1 MDDEDDE
8 IQSHPSPSPRSES
21 PPSPHPNGRITVT
34 VAAAPPLN
42 NALTLALP
50 IQQQPPPLQ
59 QQLLPPPQPHLLQQR
74 IGGNGGGRE
83 DCWSEAATAVL
94 IDAWGERYLELSR
107 GNLKQKHWKEVADIV
122 SSREHFGKTPKTDIQ
137 CKNRIDTV
145 KKKYKSEKAK
155 IASGCGPSKWPFY
168 DKLDQ
173 LIGPSAAKVHSGGGA
188 GTSSALVSPAFVP
201 KGVPMGIPVGVRSL
215 PYYKQQQQ
223 QQQQKR
229 QIKRRVPVDSESSQS
244 EREPSP
250 DSTDS
255 FPPETYEP
263 IPKRPRFLQPHREM
277 NLRPVAQ
284 LGWKG
289 KEKEKDKH
297 FNGNVNANVSVS
309 ANASSDWGNSVRE
322 LTRAILKFGEA
333 YEHAET
339 SKLQQLVEMEK
350 QRMKFAKELELQRM
364 QFFMKTQLEI
374 SQLKRRRD
382 GGGYSSNKGSRTDT
396 VSEDKANTDSFLLEV
411 LFCQLQ
417 VLVLVLSKTQ
427 VAR

>member
-1 MDDEDDE
+1 M
-8 IQSHPSPSPRSES
+8 
-21 PPSPHPNGRITVT
+21 
-34 VAAAPPLN
+34 
-42 NALTLALP
+42 
-50 IQQQPPPLQ
+50 
-59 QQLLPPPQPHLLQQR
+59 
-74 IGGNGGGRE
+74 
-83 DCWSEAATAVL
+83 
-94 IDAWGERYLELSR
+94 SR

-155 IASGCGPSKWPFY
+155 ISSGCGPSKWPFY
-168 DKLDQ
+168 DRLDQ
-173 LIGPSAAKVHSGGGA
+173 LIGPSAKLHSA
-188 GTSSALVSPAFVP
+188 APASSPALLSPPFLP

-215 PYYKQQQQ
+215 PYYKQQQHHHHH

-229 QIKRRVPVDSESSQS
+229 QIRRRVPVDSESSQS

-277 NLRPVAQ
+277 NLRPLAQ

-289 KEKEKDKH
+289 KEKEKEKNS
-297 FNGNVNANVSVS
+297 NGNANANNSNTN
-309 ANASSDWGNSVRE
+309 ANANANSDWGNSVRE

-374 SQLKRRRD
+374 SRFKRRRD
-382 GGGYSSNKGSRTDT
+382 GGGGNTSNNHHLNNNINNSDSSN
-396 VSEDKANTDSFLLEV
+396 
-411 LFCQLQ
+411 
-417 VLVLVLSKTQ
+417 
-427 VAR
+427 